1 MSKQEGNSWMAST
14 EPEIEAGQATFRVG
28 GHVVEVELKSF
39 SEFRAI
45 EGLLEAS
52 RRLGRGEA
60 KATIENAVKR
70 AMEDVWVL

>member
-1 MSKQEGNSWMAST
+1 MSKQEGSSWRGST
-14 EPEIEAGQATFRVG
+14 DPAVEAGSATFRVG

-39 SEFRAI
+39 TEFRAI

-70 AMEDVWVL
+70 AMEDVWVF

>member
-14 EPEIEAGQATFRVG
+14 ELEIEAGQVTFRVG
-28 GHVVEVELKSF
+28 RHVVEVELKSF